1 MLLPVTEDGILQHV
15 MHFLVETVQQE
26 IHLHVMEET
35 PPPVMQ
41 EIKVRALRGTIER
54 QRDFALQEIQ
64 APVVHGQ

>member
-1 MLLPVTEDGILQHV
+1 